1 MFDGLIRR
9 FVIIPVELVTTEN
22 LEITEMEMNE
32 LTGRVIGCAI
42 DVHRELGPG
51 LLESTY
57 ERCLAHELDQSGIKF
72 QTQYPIPVLY
82 RGLHIDCGYRLDVFV
97 EDQLIVELKSVESL
111 QKIHEAQLLTH
122 MKLSQVKLGLLINF
136 NVNQL
141 RDGIRRLVI

>member
-1 MFDGLIRR
+1 MEG
-9 FVIIPVELVTTEN
+9 
-22 LEITEMEMNE
+22 TEMESSD

-57 ERCLAHELDQSGIKF
+57 ERCLAHELNLEGIKF
-72 QTQYPIPVLY
+72 QTQCPIPVLY

-111 QKIHEAQLLTH
+111 QKIHEAQLLTY
-122 MKLSQVKLGLLINF
+122 MKLAGMQIGLLVNF
-136 NVNQL
+136 NVSCL
-141 RDGIRRLVI
+141 RDGIRRFVL